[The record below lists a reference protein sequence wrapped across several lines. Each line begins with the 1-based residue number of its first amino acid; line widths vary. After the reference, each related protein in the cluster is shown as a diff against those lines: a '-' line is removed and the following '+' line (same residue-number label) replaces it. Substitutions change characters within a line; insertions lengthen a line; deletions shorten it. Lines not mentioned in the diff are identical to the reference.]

1 VNRGPRHSA
10 LREPPIRFG
19 KNCLVPAALV
29 LCFLFSLLMAVL
41 KPVPHGNQY
50 QLMISLT
57 FYLLLVWLLYRVK
70 PEWVFQKGFLAAV
83 LLVGVALGV
92 VGLLTIHPDVEIV
105 RHYDSAFV
113 AMHQGQNPYACG
125 TIFHQGESLQ
135 AVYGNFNYPPMELYP
150 YYLARLITG
159 RWNVGIMTIVFLLLR
174 GLACWVFI
182 RTFPEIKRRYLWPL
196 IPFFLFD
203 AIHINSAMTFL
214 ALALILWA
222 IRQERGR
229 PQMKYR
235 ILIAVLFGIGLMTK
249 FLIAPIMAAYYWNKF
264 EAKRLRSLIDIA
276 VDSGIAVATAVLI
289 MAPYGVVNVFKST
302 ILFNLILTSRDTM
315 TTFFPNVIS
324 GFFGWIGASGLYP
337 VIALA
342 LLVLSVLAAPKLR
355 PFSAM
360 LAAAFTFLL
369 VAPIPR
375 SQFIPIV
382 LYLAVAG
389 IYANAEK
396 SGTLP
401 PDVLRPAPPAA
412 AHLAHL

>member
-1 VNRGPRHSA
+1 
-10 LREPPIRFG
+10 
-19 KNCLVPAALV
+19 
-29 LCFLFSLLMAVL
+29 
-41 KPVPHGNQY
+41 
-50 QLMISLT
+50 
-57 FYLLLVWLLYRVK
+57 
-70 PEWVFQKGFLAAV
+70 
-83 LLVGVALGV
+83 
-92 VGLLTIHPDVEIV
+92 
-105 RHYDSAFV
+105 
-113 AMHQGQNPYACG
+113 
-125 TIFHQGESLQ
+125 
-135 AVYGNFNYPPMELYP
+135 
-150 YYLARLITG
+150 
-159 RWNVGIMTIVFLLLR
+159 
-174 GLACWVFI
+174 
-182 RTFPEIKRRYLWPL
+182 
-196 IPFFLFD
+196 
-203 AIHINSAMTFL
+203 
-214 ALALILWA
+214 
-222 IRQERGR
+222 
-229 PQMKYR
+229 
-235 ILIAVLFGIGLMTK
+235 LMTK

-276 VDSGIAVATAVLI
+276 VDSGIAMATAVLI